1 MERKLMTTS
10 TGTMAA
16 GKAFRFETDAE
27 IGVLWFDLEGEKVN
41 KFSLEVMGELDRTLD
56 AIQGMTEIEKILI
69 VSGKE
74 SIFIAGADISQFENV
89 PGAGQAEEFVRRGQ
103 NIFRKL
109 ARLPQ
114 TSIAVIHGGCFGG
127 GTELALNCDFRLIT
141 DWEKSSIGLPEVKL
155 GIIPAWTGTTLLP
168 RVVGIPA
175 ALDMIL
181 TGRNVNAKKAK
192 RMGLADDVIPVKTR
206 LEAAKVFASR
216 QKGKREK
223 RQERIYLEKNPLARR
238 IVFGK
243 ARDGVREKTGGHYP
257 APFRAIDVM
266 ETGFD
271 QGIEAGFR
279 AEARAAAELITGEVA
294 PNLVRLFFMMENAKK
309 WQGPP
314 PRKVESVG
322 ILGAGL
328 MGGGIAH
335 TLVDKASV
343 PVRLKDINWEA
354 LASGMKSAAKIWR
367 KKVERKRLSAQEMHH
382 RLAKITTTLD
392 WTGFASVDVV
402 IEAVVEKIG
411 IKQQV
416 LAEFEEIAKESAVFA
431 TNTST
436 IPITRIAEKAARP
449 ENVIGMH
456 FFSPVEKMPLVEVIR
471 GEKTSEETVST
482 IVELAKRM
490 GKTVVVC
497 SDGPGFIV
505 NRILGPYINEAG
517 MLVEE
522 GNTIESIDQAIKDF
536 GMPLGPLALL
546 DEVGIDVAGK
556 AAEVLGEAFGHRTQ
570 ASVLVEKLLE
580 DERYGKKN
588 GRGVYEM
595 EKGKRTKPDAKVY
608 ELLGVHHP
616 VEADRRRVVERL
628 ILLMINEAALILE
641 EKIARSAADVDLA
654 MIMGTGFP
662 PFRGGLLRYA
672 DTRGASWVVAR
683 MEEYRGELGSRF
695 EPSAPLRRVAEK
707 GSSFYDE
714 WPSPKA

>member
-1 MERKLMTTS
+1 MTTS
-10 TGTMAA
+10 TETAIPRGR
-16 GKAFRFETDAE
+16 AFRFETDAE

-41 KFSLEVMGELDRTLD
+41 KFSLEVMEELDRTLD
-56 AIQGMTEIEKILI
+56 AIRSMTEIEKILV

-109 ARLPQ
+109 AGLPQ

-127 GTELALNCDFRLIT
+127 GTELALNCDFRLMT
-141 DWEKSSIGLPEVKL
+141 DWEKSSIGLPEVRL

-168 RVVGIPA
+168 RIVGIPA

-181 TGRNVNAKKAK
+181 TGRNIKAK
-192 RMGLADDVIPVKTR
+192 RAKRLGLVDDVIPVNTR
-206 LEAAKVFASR
+206 LEAAKIFASR

-314 PRKVESVG
+314 PGKVESVG
-322 ILGAGL
+322 VLGAGL

-343 PVRLKDINWEA
+343 PVRLKDINWDA

-367 KKVERKRLSAQEMHH
+367 KKVERKRLSSQEMHH
-382 RLAKITTTLD
+382 RLARITTTVD

-402 IEAVVEKIG
+402 IEAVIEKIG

-416 LAEFEEIAKESAVFA
+416 LAEFEEIAKETAVFA

-436 IPITRIAEKAARP
+436 IPITRIAENAARP
-449 ENVIGMH
+449 ENVVGMH

-482 IVELAKRM
+482 IVDLAKRM

-522 GNTIESIDQAIKDF
+522 GNTIESIDQTIRDF

-595 EKGKRTKPDAKVY
+595 KKGKRTKPDAKVY
-608 ELLGVHHP
+608 ELLGVQHP

-683 MEEYRGELGSRF
+683 MEEYRDELGSRF